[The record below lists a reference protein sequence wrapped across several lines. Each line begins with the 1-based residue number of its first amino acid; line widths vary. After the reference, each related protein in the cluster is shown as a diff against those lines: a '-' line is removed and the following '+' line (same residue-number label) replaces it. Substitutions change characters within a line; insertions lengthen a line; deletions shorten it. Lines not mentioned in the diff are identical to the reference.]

1 MFWYNYGIFFIIGWL
16 ILIILYN
23 NWLIAKR
30 GITAMRLGRILA
42 AALDFFMWG
51 TIIHAEQFSVVL
63 LMFIVIAALIL
74 LMIFA
79 VNFSECQS
87 IFHAIM
93 MTLFQFTG
101 GFMVFWMICGVSNS
115 RKKKKQD

>member
-1 MFWYNYGIFFIIGWL
+1 MFWYDNGIFFIIGWL
-16 ILIILYN
+16 ALMILHN
-23 NWLIAKR
+23 NWLIAKY
-30 GITAMRLGRILA
+30 GITAMHLGRILA

-51 TIIHAEQFSVVL
+51 TIIHAEKFSVVL
-63 LMFIVIAALIL
+63 LVFIVLAALIL

-93 MTLFQFTG
+93 MTIFQFTC
-101 GFMVFWMICGVSNS
+101 GFMIFWMIFGVSNS
-115 RKKKKQD
+115 RKEKKQD